1 MRTLAP
7 FGAAL
12 AGLAALAVVALAFH
26 SVARAAPDGQTE
38 PAPEVKVLEAQV
50 KALQADV
57 AWLRAREAA
66 LTRYAVGL
74 ESTSKAILA
83 GVSRAR
89 VEGFEAAAVP
99 AASRTTVLSTLED
112 AARGV
117 ATGLP
122 RPAADDERL
131 RRAADDAHKAADAL
145 ATTLLSGR

>member
-12 AGLAALAVVALAFH
+12 AALAVVALAFH
-26 SVARAAPDGQTE
+26 AVARAAPEGE

-74 ESTSKAILA
+74 EATAKVVLS
-83 GVSRAR
+83 GVAQAR
-89 VEGFEAAAVP
+89 TQGFEAAAVP
-99 AASRTTVLSTLED
+99 AASRAMVLSTLED

-122 RPAADDERL
+122 KPGPDDERL

-145 ATTLLSGR
+145 ATTLLVGR